1 MKLFTVDGINGV
13 FCLCPGS
20 FLYGNL
26 DHENILK
33 NKKMKL
39 KSILLCTVL
48 CAVLTSTAF
57 AKNRPAPNVKNVIN
71 EFAESH
77 LNTDATK
84 LGRILSS
91 EAVMKYSKG
100 DEVLSQS
107 QISIMKIMKQNEG
120 IKQNCSTTIDV
131 IASSS
136 AMVMAKVNFV
146 YEDFVIENF
155 LTLELDKSGNW
166 KITRI
171 NKFFTNTESRDVL
184 TRR

>member
-1 MKLFTVDGINGV
+1 MN
-13 FCLCPGS
+13 
-20 FLYGNL
+20 
-26 DHENILK
+26 
-33 NKKMKL
+33 L
-39 KSILLCTVL
+39 KSIMFCTVL
-48 CAVLTSTAF
+48 CAVLTTTAF

-77 LNTDATK
+77 VNTDAAK

-91 EAVMKYSKG
+91 DAVLKFSKG
-100 DEVLSQS
+100 DEVLAQS

-131 IASSS
+131 IASDS
-136 AMVMAKVNFV
+136 ALAMAKVNFV
-146 YEDFVIENF
+146 YEDFIIENY

-171 NKFFTNTESRDVL
+171 NKFFTEITSKNVLSR
-184 TRR
+184 R

>member
-1 MKLFTVDGINGV
+1 MN
-13 FCLCPGS
+13 
-20 FLYGNL
+20 
-26 DHENILK
+26 
-33 NKKMKL
+33 L
-39 KSILLCTVL
+39 KSIMFYTVL
-48 CAVLTSTAF
+48 CAVLTTSSF

-71 EFAESH
+71 EYAESH
-77 LNTDATK
+77 VNTDAAK

-91 EAVMKYSKG
+91 DAVLKFSKG

-131 IASSS
+131 IASGS
-136 AMVMAKVNFV
+136 ALAMAKVNFI

-155 LTLELDKSGNW
+155 LTLELDRNGKW

-171 NKFFTNTESRDVL
+171 NKFFTPTEPGDVL

>member
-1 MKLFTVDGINGV
+1 MF
-13 FCLCPGS
+13 
-20 FLYGNL
+20 
-26 DHENILK
+26 
-33 NKKMKL
+33 
-39 KSILLCTVL
+39 CTVL
-48 CAVLTSTAF
+48 CAVLTTTAF
-57 AKNRPAPNVKNVIN
+57 AKNRPAPNVKTVIN

-77 LNTDATK
+77 VNTDAAK

-91 EAVMKYSKG
+91 EAVLKFSKG

-107 QISIMKIMKQNEG
+107 QNSIMKLMKLNAG

-136 AMVMAKVNFV
+136 AMALAKVNFV

-155 LTLELDKSGNW
+155 LTLELDRYGYW
-166 KITRI
+166 KITSI
-171 NKFFTNTESRDVL
+171 SKFFTEAESRNVI